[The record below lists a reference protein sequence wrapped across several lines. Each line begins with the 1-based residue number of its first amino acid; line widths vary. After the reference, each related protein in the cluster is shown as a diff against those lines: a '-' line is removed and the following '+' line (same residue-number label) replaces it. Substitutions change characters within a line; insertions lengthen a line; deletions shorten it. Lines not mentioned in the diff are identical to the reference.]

1 MSSVEEFGPETA
13 SIRQVPAAELPLA
26 GLVVVEM
33 GSSIAGPY
41 AARILSDMGAQVF
54 KVEHPEGGDVART
67 WGAQTLH
74 GTTAANQ
81 CMNRG
86 KQSIRVDMKN
96 AEEVAELK
104 RFIVHEVDVVLQNLR
119 PGSAAGFG
127 LGADQLLALKP
138 ALIYCDQGTF
148 GHAGPLAQLP
158 GYDPLMQGFSGI
170 ADATGEGEGGPS
182 RVGPPLVDLGT
193 GMWSAM
199 GILGALHKRDTTG
212 CGSKVQTSLYE
223 TALGFMTV
231 HASLY
236 QATGSAPRRDGL
248 RGPMIAPNGGYDCAD
263 GVLMIVCATEAQMG
277 RLCEAIE
284 APHLL
289 ANPKFATT
297 SSRSQHHGEL
307 AQALSAV
314 LRHQSRAHWAA
325 KLDAAN
331 IPNAPVHTLPEMMV
345 HDQTLATGMLQ
356 EAPDGTFSVVALP
369 IQFDGA
375 RRAFDAYAP
384 ELGSRDD
391 VLREPHG

>member
-1 MSSVEEFGPETA
+1 MISAEDPAPEAAGTKH
-13 SIRQVPAAELPLA
+13 VPADELPLA
-26 GLVVVEM
+26 DLVVVEM

-41 AARILSDMGAQVF
+41 AARILSDMGAQVY
-54 KVEHPEGGDVART
+54 KVEHPEGGDVARS

-86 KQSIRVDMKN
+86 KQSITVDMKK
-96 AEEVAELK
+96 ADEVARLK
-104 RFIVHEVDVVLQNLR
+104 RFIAQKVDVVIQNLR

-138 ALIYCDQGTF
+138 ELIYCDQGTF
-148 GHAGPLAQLP
+148 GHAGPLARLP

-170 ADATGEGEGGPS
+170 ADATGDGASGPS
-182 RVGPPLVDLGT
+182 RVGPPVVDLGT

-199 GILGALHKRDTTG
+199 GILAALRKRDV
-212 CGSKVQTSLYE
+212 CGRGGKVETSLYE
-223 TALGFMTV
+223 TALGYMTV
-231 HASLY
+231 HASLF

-263 GVLMIVCATEAQMG
+263 GALMIVCATQAQMQ
-277 RLCEAIE
+277 RLCATID

-289 ANPKFATT
+289 DNPKFATA
-297 SSRSQHHGEL
+297 SSRSQHHDEL
-307 AQALSAV
+307 AQGLNAV
-314 LRHQSRAHWAA
+314 LRHQTRAHWAE
-325 KLDAAN
+325 KLDAVN
-331 IPNAPVHTLPEMMV
+331 IPNAPVHTLPEMML
-345 HDQTLATGMLQ
+345 HEQTLATGMLQ

-375 RRAFDAYAP
+375 RRAFDSYAP
-384 ELGSRDD
+384 DLGSANQVLGD
-391 VLREPHG
+391 VD